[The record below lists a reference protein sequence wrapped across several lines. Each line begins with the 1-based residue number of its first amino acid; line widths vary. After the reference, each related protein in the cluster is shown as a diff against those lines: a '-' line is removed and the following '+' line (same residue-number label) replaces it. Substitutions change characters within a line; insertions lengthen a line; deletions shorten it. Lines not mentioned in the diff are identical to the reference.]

1 MLLGIYST
9 MLYELYP
16 LLTSTILDSREAV
29 YVVNNKSLFILGT
42 FKLITELKIV
52 NVGIESLTIRG
63 IGDCLIKN
71 FFNSDRGLKTEDL
84 LLKNVKLVNRFY
96 ITVG

>member
-63 IGDCLIKN
+63 IGDRLIKN